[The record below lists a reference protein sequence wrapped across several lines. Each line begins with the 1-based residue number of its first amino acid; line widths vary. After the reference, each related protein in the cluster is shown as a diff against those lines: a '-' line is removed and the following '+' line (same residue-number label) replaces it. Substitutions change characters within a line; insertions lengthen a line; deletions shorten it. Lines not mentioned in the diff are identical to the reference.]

1 MSDKDLFAK
10 AFDNI
15 KALSNIKYTIDNAI
29 GVIAEIEGNRKDLI
43 SENKKLIKFFIDV
56 ENICYTERSNND
68 VGIDIRNLLEV
79 TNIVLDKEIINGR
92 N

>member
-1 MSDKDLFAK
+1 MKNEYNYPPRMKWKDR
-10 AFDNI
+10 
-15 KALSNIKYTIDNAI
+15 
-29 GVIAEIEGNRKDLI
+29 IAELEE
-43 SENKKLIKFFIDV
+43 ENKKLVKFFIGV

-79 TNIVLDKEIINGR
+79 TNIVLDKEIIDGR